1 MELTIQ
7 RAQEIMAQFKTKKIA
22 VIGDMMI
29 DEYIVGRVER
39 ISPEAPVQVLEV
51 ESQSFVLGGAANVIN
66 NLCAL
71 GAKSI
76 AGGVIGSDSNG
87 EKLEKEFL
95 KRGVD
100 EAILIVDSAR
110 PTIVKQR
117 ILAQHQQL
125 LRLDFENKRP
135 ISSMVEDQIIENF
148 KEKIATIDGI
158 ILSDYDKGV
167 LTYRVV
173 QTLIQEAKK
182 QNKIVII
189 DPKPSNKRHYHGAS
203 SMTPNVKEAL
213 ALGGVARIESEE
225 EFVQLGQT
233 ICKQLELE
241 NLVITRSEQGMTIF
255 DQEHVYNIPTYAK
268 EVYDVTGAG
277 DTVIAT
283 YTLAL
288 SCGASYIE
296 AAKLANLS
304 AGIVVARVG
313 TSTATPEE
321 IVDYM
326 RLMGAKDA

>member
-1 MELTIQ
+1 MELTIK
-7 RAQEIMAQFKTKKIA
+7 RAKEIMGQFKGKKIA

-29 DEYIVGRVER
+29 DEYIVGIVER

-51 ESQSFVLGGAANVIN
+51 QSQSFVLGGAANVIN
-66 NLCAL
+66 NLCSL
-71 GAKSI
+71 GAKAV
-76 AGGVIGSDSNG
+76 AGGVIGEDENG
-87 EKLEKEFL
+87 KKLEKEFS

-100 EAILIVDSAR
+100 EAMLIEDHTR

-125 LRLDFENKRP
+125 LRLDWENKKC
-135 ISSMVEDQIIENF
+135 ISEIIEDQIIESF
-148 KEKIATIDGI
+148 KERLPQIEGV

-167 LTYRVV
+167 LTYRVA
-173 QTLIQEAKK
+173 QTIIKEAKK
-182 QNKIVII
+182 QGKMVII
-189 DPKPSNKRHYHGAS
+189 DPKPSNKRNYHHAS
-203 SMTPNVKEAL
+203 SMTPNVREAMAL
-213 ALGGVARIESEE
+213 ASVHYIENEE
-225 EFVQLGQT
+225 DFISMGKSIKEN
-233 ICKQLELE
+233 LELD

-255 DQEHVYNIPTYAK
+255 DGNDVFNIPTYAK
-268 EVYDVTGAG
+268 EVFDVTGAG

-288 SCGASYIE
+288 TCGASYVE
-296 AAKLANLS
+296 AAKLANLA

-326 RLMGAKDA
+326 KLMGEQDA